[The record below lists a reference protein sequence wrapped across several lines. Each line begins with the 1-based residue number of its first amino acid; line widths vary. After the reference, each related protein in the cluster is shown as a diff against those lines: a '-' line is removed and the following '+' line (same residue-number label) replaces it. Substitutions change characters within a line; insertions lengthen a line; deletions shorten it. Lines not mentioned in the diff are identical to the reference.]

1 MPAPVR
7 EPPGPV
13 IPVVFE
19 RAVLYNR
26 RSVEREFMNRISCRN
41 RYAIYAVVLVV
52 SFVLAACGKDS
63 SDVDPTSFAAG
74 WRSLETDHAVF
85 FEPPDSPTLP
95 KQAMFADYC
104 ENILGQWITLLDL
117 TVPEKIEIFRF
128 VTNQEC
134 EEATGHTAGYVDG
147 YRIYTRIGA
156 RMGGALALAA
166 FTSVDPE
173 AKSFGMIRH
182 GFREA
187 FDLLTENPHTKTSQ
201 LRAEGRWESLPELI
215 STTQI
220 TDQEAYDAQ
229 TASFVAYL
237 IQRHGATKF
246 KMLWRS
252 VLDLGP
258 SLEKIYGGSLQQLE
272 DDWIV
277 HMEREAKKT

>member
-1 MPAPVR
+1 
-7 EPPGPV
+7 
-13 IPVVFE
+13 
-19 RAVLYNR
+19 
-26 RSVEREFMNRISCRN
+26 
-41 RYAIYAVVLVV
+41 
-52 SFVLAACGKDS
+52 
-63 SDVDPTSFAAG
+63 
-74 WRSLETDHAVF
+74 
-85 FEPPDSPTLP
+85 
-95 KQAMFADYC
+95 
-104 ENILGQWITLLDL
+104 
-117 TVPEKIEIFRF
+117 
-128 VTNQEC
+128 
-134 EEATGHTAGYVDG
+134 
-147 YRIYTRIGA
+147 
-156 RMGGALALAA
+156 
-166 FTSVDPE
+166 
-173 AKSFGMIRH
+173 MIRH

-201 LRAEGRWESLPELI
+201 LRAEGRWQSLPELI

-237 IQRHGATKF
+237 IQRHGVTKF